1 MSVVFQQCGPA
12 RECAGCYFRHRETP
26 LVRFH
31 LLLVVCFACLALSA
45 IDIAAEP
52 PSTIPVDGLREHTPS
67 TFALTNVRII
77 PEPGKV
83 IEKGTIIFKEGVIVA
98 AAADSV
104 VPADA
109 RVIDLAGK
117 TVYAGFI
124 DPFTEMHV
132 PPQVRR
138 SGAPHWN
145 ELVTPEFDI
154 SRNYAVDE
162 ELNKKFRAAGITARL
177 VAPEGGIIKG
187 KSALVSTGT
196 ADASKAI
203 LLGEI
208 AQHVRLTIPRGRD
221 RDDYPNSPM
230 GAVALARQAFY
241 DADWYGKAWTAY
253 KADHKLPRPERNDAL
268 AALAPYLGGE
278 RTVLMDAANEQFFD
292 RADRFAR
299 ELGLSVI
306 IRGSGREYRR
316 LELVKASG
324 RTIILPVNFPRPPKV
339 GTVEESLDVSLEELM
354 HWDHAP
360 ENPARLEKAGVKFA
374 LTGYGLKEPAAFLPN
389 VRRAVERGLSADG
402 ALRAMTITPAT
413 LVGAENRLG
422 TIAPGKGANLVVTD
436 GDLFAKKT
444 KILETWVDGRRFEHA
459 PEPKS
464 DVRGTWRVE
473 FGGADGRFAKA
484 VVRLKGSSKSLQGT
498 MLRDAD
504 GADKKDEVKLAKVSL
519 RESQL
524 HLAWEGKSF
533 GHEGVARLSV
543 VVAVPLEG
551 KKTWLGSVLWADG
564 VQETVQAEQTAA
576 PTEKDKEG
584 DDEEEKDEEKDDD
597 KSAVKE
603 LKIGE
608 KKEGGTEGNKG
619 NEGKKEGGQKKE
631 PKPETPALFP
641 VNYPLGDF
649 GRVAQPEQPK
659 VLAIKNAV
667 IWTCGPA
674 GKIPAAT
681 LLIQEGKITAVGK
694 DVAIP
699 AGAIVIDAAGKHLAP
714 GIIDCHS
721 HMATDGGVNEGTQ
734 AITAEVRIGDFVDAN
749 DITIYRQ
756 LAGGVTAA
764 NILHGSANPIG
775 GQNQVIKLRWGLP
788 SEELKFREAP
798 PGIKFA
804 LGENVKQSNWG
815 EKFTSRY
822 PQSRMGV
829 EQIMRDALSAAQD
842 YQKQQEK
849 WAAER
854 TGLPPRKDLELDALA
869 EVVSGKRWIHCHSYR
884 QDEIL
889 ALIRVCDDH
898 KIRIG
903 TFQHILEG
911 YKVADAM
918 AKHGAMGSAF
928 SDWWA
933 YKFEVFDA
941 IPYNGSLMH
950 KAGVVV
956 SFNSDD
962 HELARHLNHEAAKAV
977 KYGGVPE
984 AEALQFVT
992 LNPARQLRI
1001 EPYVGSLELGKQ
1013 ADFVLW
1019 SSSPLST
1026 LSRCEQTW
1034 IDGRKYFDRADD
1046 QAQRV
1051 ERDKMRT
1058 ALIRKILD
1066 SGQDAGDGK
1075 DQTDDESDLWPRHD
1089 EFCHGHTHDH

>member
-1 MSVVFQQCGPA
+1 M
-12 RECAGCYFRHRETP
+12 
-26 LVRFH
+26 RFH
-31 LLLVVCFACLALSA
+31 SLLALCFVCLAASA
-45 IDIAAEP
+45 FNIAAQP
-52 PSTIPVDGLREHTPS
+52 PSTVPVDGLREHTPS
-67 TFALTNVRII
+67 VFALTNVRIV

-83 IEKGTIIFKEGVIVA
+83 IEKGTIVLKDGVIVA
-98 AAADSV
+98 AAADAAI
-104 VPADA
+104 PADA
-109 RVIDLAGK
+109 RVIDLPGK
-117 TVYAGFI
+117 SVYAGFI
-124 DPFTEMHV
+124 DPFTEMNV
-132 PPQVRR
+132 PPQIRR
-138 SGAPHWN
+138 SGAAHWN
-145 ELVTPEFDI
+145 ELVTPEFDMA
-154 SRNYAVDE
+154 RHYVVNE
-162 ELNKKFRAAGITARL
+162 ELNQKLRAAGITARL
-177 VAPEGGIIKG
+177 VAPEGAIIKG
-187 KSALVSTGT
+187 KSALVSTGA

-203 LLGEI
+203 LLSDI
-208 AQHVRLTIPRGRD
+208 AQHVRLTVARGRE

-230 GAVALARQAFY
+230 GAVALARQTFY
-241 DADWYGKAWTAY
+241 DADWYGKVWAAY
-253 KADHKLPRPERNDAL
+253 KADSKLPRPERNDAL
-268 AALAPYLGGE
+268 AALVPYLGGE
-278 RTVLMDAANEQFFD
+278 KPVIIDAANEQFFD

-299 ELGLSVI
+299 ELGLSII

-316 LELVKASG
+316 LDLVKASG

-339 GTVEESLDVSLEELM
+339 GTVEDSLDVSLEELM

-374 LTGYGLKEPAAFLPN
+374 LTTYGLRDAAVFLPN

-402 ALRAMTITPAT
+402 ALKAMTVTPAA
-413 LVGAENRLG
+413 LVGAESRLG
-422 TIAPGKGANLVVTD
+422 TIAPGKAANLVVTD

-444 KILETWVDGRRFEHA
+444 KILETWVDGRRYEHA
-459 PEPKS
+459 PDPKT
-464 DVRGTWRVE
+464 DVRGTWAVE
-473 FGGADGRFAKA
+473 LGGADGRFAKA
-484 VVRLKGSSKSLQGT
+484 IVQLKGSTKSLQGT
-498 MLRDAD
+498 IRRDAD

-524 HLAWEGKSF
+524 HLTFEGKTF
-533 GHEGVARLSV
+533 GHEGVARLSA
-543 VVAVPLEG
+543 VVAYPPEG

-564 VQETVQAEQTAA
+564 VQETVKAEQTAA
-576 PTEKDKEG
+576 PTAKDKE
-584 DDEEEKDEEKDDD
+584 DEEEEDKKDEPGED
-597 KSAVKE
+597 KPAVKE

-608 KKEGGTEGNKG
+608 KKEEGTEGNKG
-619 NEGKKEGGQKKE
+619 NEEKADEAKKEGGKKKKE
-631 PKPETPALFP
+631 PKPETPALYP

-649 GRVAQPEQPK
+649 GRVTQPEQAK

-667 IWTCGPA
+667 IWTSGPA
-674 GKIPAAT
+674 GKITGAT
-681 LLIQEGKITAVGK
+681 LLVQDGKISAVGK

-699 AGAIVIDAAGKHLAP
+699 EGAIVIDAGGKHLTP

-788 SEELKFREAP
+788 SEELKFKEAP
-798 PGIKFA
+798 PGVKFA

-815 EKFTSRY
+815 EKFTTRY

-829 EQIMRDALSAAQD
+829 EQIMRDAFAAAKD

-849 WAAER
+849 WAAEH

-903 TFQHILEG
+903 TLQHILEG
-911 YKVADAM
+911 YKVADAI
-918 AKHGAMGSAF
+918 AKHGAMGSSF

-933 YKFEVFDA
+933 YKFEVFDS

-984 AEALQFVT
+984 EEALKFVT

-1001 EPYVGSLELGKQ
+1001 EQYVGSLEPGKQ

-1034 IDGRKYFDRADD
+1034 IDGRKYFDRAED
-1046 QAQRV
+1046 QAGRG

-1058 ALIRKILD
+1058 ALIRKVLE
-1066 SGQDAGDGK
+1066 SGQDSGDGK
-1075 DQTDDESDLWPRHD
+1075 DKTDDESDLWPRHD

>member
-1 MSVVFQQCGPA
+1 VNL
-12 RECAGCYFRHRETP
+12 P
-26 LVRFH
+26 LRIFVGFA
-31 LLLVVCFACLALSA
+31 LILVGVASA
-45 IDIAAEP
+45 AP
-52 PSTIPVDGLREHTPS
+52 PTTVPVDGLREHTPS
-67 TFALTNVRII
+67 AYALTNVRIV

-83 IEKGTIIFKEGVIVA
+83 IEKGTIVLRDGVIVA
-98 AAADSV
+98 VGADV
-104 VPADA
+104 AVPADA
-109 RVIDLAGK
+109 RVIDLPGK
-117 TVYAGFI
+117 TVYAGFV
-124 DPFTEMHV
+124 DPFTEMSV
-132 PPQVRR
+132 PLQVRR
-138 SGAPHWN
+138 SGAAHWN
-145 ELVTPEFDI
+145 ELVTPEFDLA
-154 SRNYAVDE
+154 RHYAVDE

-187 KSALVSTGT
+187 KSALVSTGAT
-196 ADASKAI
+196 DPSKAV
-203 LLGEI
+203 LQSEI
-208 AQHVRLTIPRGRD
+208 AQHVRLTVPRGRD
-221 RDDYPNSPM
+221 RDVYPNSPM
-230 GAVALARQAFY
+230 GAVALARQTFY
-241 DADWYGKAWTAY
+241 DADWYGKAMAAY
-253 KADHKLPRPERNDAL
+253 KANPSLPRPERNDSL
-268 AALAPYLGGE
+268 AALAPYLGGDKA
-278 RTVLMDAANEQFFD
+278 VIIDAANEQFFD

-299 ELGLSVI
+299 ELGLSII

-316 LELVKASG
+316 LDQVKASG
-324 RTIILPVNFPRPPKV
+324 RTIVLPVNFPRPPKV

-360 ENPARLEKAGVKFA
+360 ENPSSLAKAGVKFA
-374 LTGYGLKEPAAFLPN
+374 LTSYGLKEPAAMLPN
-389 VRRAVERGLSADG
+389 VRRAVERGLTADG
-402 ALRAMTITPAT
+402 ALKAMTITPAA
-413 LVGAENRLG
+413 LVGAESRLG
-422 TIAPGKGANLVVTD
+422 SIGPGKAANLVITD

-459 PEPKS
+459 PEPKT
-464 DVRGTWRVE
+464 DVRGTWAVE
-473 FGGADGRFAKA
+473 LGGTDGRFAKA
-484 VVRLKGSSKSLQGT
+484 VAQLKGSAKSLQGT
-498 MLRDAD
+498 IRRDAD
-504 GADKKDEVKLAKVSL
+504 GADKKDEVKLVKVSL

-524 HLAWEGKSF
+524 NLTFEGKSF
-533 GHEGVARLSV
+533 GHEGIARLSV
-543 VVAVPLEG
+543 VVAYPPEG
-551 KKTWLGSVLWADG
+551 KNSWLGSILWADG
-564 VQETVQAEQTAA
+564 VQENVKAEQTAGPSA
-576 PTEKDKEG
+576 SDKEE
-584 DDEEEKDEEKDDD
+584 DEEEDAKKEGAEGDKEKSDAP
-597 KSAVKE
+597 AVKE

-608 KKEGGTEGNKG
+608 KEEKKEGV
-619 NEGKKEGGQKKE
+619 EGKKEEEKKGGGKKKE
-631 PKPETPALFP
+631 PKPETPALYP

-649 GRVAQPEQPK
+649 GRVNLPEQPK
-659 VLAIKNAV
+659 VIAIKNAT
-667 IWTCGPA
+667 IWTCGAA
-674 GKIPAAT
+674 GKISGAT

-694 DVAIP
+694 DVVIP
-699 AGAIVIDAAGKHLAP
+699 EGAVIIDANGKHLTP
-714 GIIDCHS
+714 GIIDCHT
-721 HMATDGGVNEGTQ
+721 HMGTDGGVNEATQ
-734 AITAEVRIGDFVDAN
+734 AITAEVRVGDFVDAN
-749 DITIYRQ
+749 DITIYRH
-756 LAGGVTAA
+756 LAGGVTSA

-798 PGIKFA
+798 QGVKFA

-815 EKFTSRY
+815 EKFSTRY

-829 EQIMRDALSAAQD
+829 EQIIRDAFSAAKD

-849 WAAER
+849 WAAEH

-898 KIRIG
+898 KIKIG
-903 TFQHILEG
+903 TLQHILEG

-918 AKHGAMGSAF
+918 AKHGVMGSSF

-962 HELARHLNHEAAKAV
+962 QELARHLNHEAAKAV

-984 AEALQFVT
+984 EEALKFVT
-992 LNPARQLRI
+992 LNPAKQLRI
-1001 EPYVGSLELGKQ
+1001 DQYVGSLEPGKQ

-1034 IDGRKYFDRADD
+1034 VDGRKYFDRAED
-1046 QAQRV
+1046 QAGRL

-1058 ALIRKILD
+1058 ALMRKILE

-1075 DQTDDESDLWPRHD
+1075 DKTDDESDLWPRHD

>member
-1 MSVVFQQCGPA
+1 MNL
-12 RECAGCYFRHRETP
+12 P
-26 LVRFH
+26 LRLFVG
-31 LLLVVCFACLALSA
+31 LALILAST
-45 IDIAAEP
+45 AAAAP
-52 PSTIPVDGLREHTPS
+52 PSTAPVEGLREHTP
-67 TFALTNVRII
+67 AAYAITNVRIV

-83 IEKGTIIFKEGVIVA
+83 IEKGTIVLRDGVIVA
-98 AAADSV
+98 AGADV
-104 VPADA
+104 ATPADA
-109 RVIDLAGK
+109 RVIDLPGK
-117 TVYAGFI
+117 TVYAGFV
-124 DPFTEMHV
+124 DPFTEMSI

-138 SGAPHWN
+138 SGAAHWN
-145 ELVTPEFDI
+145 ELVTPEFDVARHY
-154 SRNYAVDE
+154 SVDE
-162 ELNKKFRAAGITARL
+162 EQNKKFRAAGITARL

-187 KSALVSTGT
+187 RSALVSTGT
-196 ADASKAI
+196 TDPSTAVLQGD
-203 LLGEI
+203 I

-221 RDDYPNSPM
+221 RDNYPNSPM
-230 GAVALARQAFY
+230 GAVALARQTFY
-241 DADWYGKAWTAY
+241 DAEWYGKAQAAY
-253 KADHKLPRPERNDAL
+253 KANPSLPRPERNDAL
-268 AALAPYLGGE
+268 AVLAPYLGGE
-278 RTVLMDAANEQFFD
+278 KVVIIDAANEQFFD

-299 ELGLSVI
+299 EQGLSII
-306 IRGSGREYRR
+306 IRSSGREYRR
-316 LELVKASG
+316 LDLVKASG
-324 RTIILPVNFPRPPKV
+324 RAVILPVNFPRPPKV

-374 LTGYGLKEPAAFLPN
+374 LTSYGLKEPAALLPN

-402 ALRAMTITPAT
+402 ALKAMTTTPAA
-413 LVGAENRLG
+413 LFGAENRLG
-422 TIAPGKGANLVVTD
+422 SIAPGKAANLVITD
-436 GDLFAKKT
+436 GELFAKKT
-444 KILETWVDGRRFEHA
+444 KILETFVDGRRFEHA
-459 PEPKS
+459 PEPKT
-464 DVRGTWRVE
+464 DVRGTWAVE
-473 FGGADGRFAKA
+473 FGGADGRFAKS
-484 VVRLKGSSKSLQGT
+484 VVQLKGSVKSSQGT
-498 MLRDAD
+498 IRREAD
-504 GADKKDEVKLAKVSL
+504 GPDKKDDVKLAKVSL
-519 RESQL
+519 RESL
-524 HLAWEGKSF
+524 LNLTFEGKTF
-533 GHEGVARLSV
+533 GHEGLARLSV
-543 VVAVPLEG
+543 VVAFPPEG
-551 KKTWLGSVLWADG
+551 KKTWLGSILWADG
-564 VQETVQAEQTAA
+564 VQESVKAEQTAGPSA
-576 PTEKDKEG
+576 ADKDDEDAGEEKKEG
-584 DDEEEKDEEKDDD
+584 AEED
-597 KSAVKE
+597 KSEKLAVKE

-608 KKEGGTEGNKG
+608 KDE
-619 NEGKKEGGQKKE
+619 KKEGSESKQEEAKKSGGKKKE
-631 PKPETPALFP
+631 SKPETPSLYP

-649 GRVAQPEQPK
+649 GRVNLPEQPK
-659 VLAIKNAV
+659 VIAIKNAT
-667 IWTCGPA
+667 IWTCGA
-674 GKIPAAT
+674 VGKISGAT

-694 DVAIP
+694 EVAIP
-699 AGAIVIDAAGKHLAP
+699 EGALVIDAAGKHLTP

-721 HMATDGGVNEGTQ
+721 HMATDGGVNEATQ

-756 LAGGVTAA
+756 IGGGVTAA

-798 PGIKFA
+798 QGIKFA

-815 EKFTSRY
+815 EKFNSRY

-829 EQIMRDALSAAQD
+829 EQIIRDAFSAAKD

-849 WAAER
+849 WSAEH

-898 KIRIG
+898 KIKIG
-903 TFQHILEG
+903 TLQHILEG

-918 AKHGAMGSAF
+918 AKHGVMGSSF

-962 HELARHLNHEAAKAV
+962 QELARHLNNEAAKAV

-984 AEALQFVT
+984 EEALKFVT

-1001 EPYVGSLELGKQ
+1001 DQYVGSLEPGKQ

-1034 IDGRKYFDRADD
+1034 IDGRKYFDRSED
-1046 QAQRV
+1046 QVGRL
-1051 ERDKMRT
+1051 EREKMRT
-1058 ALIRKILD
+1058 ALMRKILE
-1066 SGQDAGDGK
+1066 SGQDAGDSK
-1075 DQTDDESDLWPRHD
+1075 AKTDDESDLWPRHD
-1089 EFCHGHTHDH
+1089 EFCHGHTHN

>member
-1 MSVVFQQCGPA
+1 MRIHS
-12 RECAGCYFRHRETP
+12 
-26 LVRFH
+26 L
-31 LLLVVCFACLALSA
+31 LALSFLCLAASA
-45 IDIAAEP
+45 INIAAQP
-52 PSTIPVDGLREHTPS
+52 PSTAPVDGLREHTPAVY
-67 TFALTNVRII
+67 ALANVRII
-77 PEPGKV
+77 LEPGKV
-83 IEKGTIIFKEGVIVA
+83 IEKGTIVLRNGVIVA
-98 AAADSV
+98 AAADAA
-104 VPADA
+104 VPTDA
-109 RVIDLAGK
+109 RVIDLTGK
-117 TVYAGFI
+117 TVCAGFI
-124 DPFTEMHV
+124 DPFTEMSV

-138 SGAPHWN
+138 SGASHWN

-154 SRNYAVDE
+154 ARHYVVDE
-162 ELNKKFRAAGITARL
+162 ELNKKLRAVGITARL

-187 KSALVSTGT
+187 TSALVSTGA
-196 ADASKAI
+196 ADAPRAI
-203 LLGEI
+203 LRSDI
-208 AQHVRLTIPRGRD
+208 AQHVRLTVPRGRE

-230 GAVALARQAFY
+230 GAVALARQTFY
-241 DADWYGKAWTAY
+241 DAEWYGKAWSAY
-253 KADHKLPRPERNDAL
+253 RADSTLPRPERNDAL

-278 RTVLMDAANEQFFD
+278 RPVIVDAANEQFFD

-299 ELGLSVI
+299 EHGLSII

-316 LELVKASG
+316 LDLVKASG
-324 RTIILPVNFPRPPKV
+324 RAIILPVNFPRPPKV
-339 GTVEESLDVSLEELM
+339 GTMEDSLDVSLEELM
-354 HWDHAP
+354 HWDHAA
-360 ENPARLEKAGVKFA
+360 ESPARLEKAGVKFS
-374 LTGYGLKEPAAFLPN
+374 LTTYGLKEPAAFLPN

-402 ALRAMTITPAT
+402 ALKAMTITPAT
-413 LVGAENRLG
+413 LVGADTRLG
-422 TIAPGKGANLVVTD
+422 SIAPGKAANLVVTD

-444 KILETWVDGRRFEHA
+444 KILETWVDGRRYEHA
-459 PEPKS
+459 PDPKT
-464 DVRGTWRVE
+464 DVRGTWGVE
-473 FGGADGRFAKA
+473 LGGADGRFAKA
-484 VVRLKGSSKSLQGT
+484 IVQLKVSAKSLQGT
-498 MLRDAD
+498 IRRDAD
-504 GADKKDEVKLAKVSL
+504 GVDKNDEVKLAKVSL

-524 HLAWEGKSF
+524 HLTFEGKSF
-533 GHEGVARLSV
+533 GHEGIARLSA
-543 VVAVPLEG
+543 VVAFPAEG
-551 KKTWLGSVLWADG
+551 KRSWLGSVLWADG
-564 VQETVQAEQTAA
+564 VQEAAKADQTAG
-576 PTEKDKEG
+576 PTAKDKE
-584 DDEEEKDEEKDDD
+584 DAEEEDRKEEPEGD
-597 KSAVKE
+597 KSVVKE

-608 KKEGGTEGNKG
+608 MKEEETEGNKG
-619 NEGKKEGGQKKE
+619 NEGKAEEGKSGGKKKE
-631 PKPETPALFP
+631 PKPETPSLYP

-649 GRVAQPEQPK
+649 GRVALPEQPK
-659 VLAIKNAV
+659 AVAIKNAV
-667 IWTCGPA
+667 IWTSGPA
-674 GKIPAAT
+674 GKIIGAT
-681 LLIQEGKITAVGK
+681 LLVQEGKITAVGK

-699 AGAIVIDAAGKHLAP
+699 EGAIVIDATGKHLTP

-788 SEELKFREAP
+788 SEDLKFKEAP
-798 PGIKFA
+798 PGVKFA

-815 EKFTSRY
+815 EKFTTRY

-829 EQIMRDALSAAQD
+829 EQIMRDAFSAAKD
-842 YQKQQEK
+842 YQKRQDK
-849 WAAER
+849 WAAEH
-854 TGLPPRKDLELDALA
+854 TGLPPRRDLELDALA
-869 EVVSGKRWIHCHSYR
+869 EVVAGKRWIHCHSYR

-903 TFQHILEG
+903 TLQHILEG

-918 AKHGAMGSAF
+918 AKHGAMGSSF

-933 YKFEVFDA
+933 YKFEVWDS

-962 HELARHLNHEAAKAV
+962 QELARHLNHEAAKAV

-984 AEALQFVT
+984 EEAFKFVT
-992 LNPARQLRI
+992 LNPAKQLRI
-1001 EPYVGSLELGKQ
+1001 EQYVGSLEPGKQ

-1034 IDGRKYFDRADD
+1034 IDGRKYFDRTED
-1046 QAQRV
+1046 QAGRS

-1058 ALIRKILD
+1058 ALIRKVLE
-1066 SGQDAGDGK
+1066 SGQDSGDGK
-1075 DQTDDESDLWPRHD
+1075 DKTDDESDLWPRHD
-1089 EFCHGHTHDH
+1089 EFCHGHIHDH

>member
-1 MSVVFQQCGPA
+1 MIP
-12 RECAGCYFRHRETP
+12 RFRI
-26 LVRFH
+26 LIGV
-31 LLLVVCFACLALSA
+31 LLSA
-45 IDIAAEP
+45 PIAVAAP
-52 PSTIPVDGLREHTPS
+52 PSTTPVDGLREHTPAV
-67 TFALTNVRII
+67 FALTNVRIV

-83 IEKGTIIFKEGVIVA
+83 IEKGTIVLRDGVIVA
-98 AAADSV
+98 AGAEVAP
-104 VPADA
+104 PADA

-117 TVYAGFI
+117 TVYPGFI
-124 DPFTEMHV
+124 DPFTEMNV
-132 PPQVRR
+132 APEVRR
-138 SGAPHWN
+138 TGAAHWN
-145 ELVTPEFDI
+145 ELVTPEFDLARHYTI
-154 SRNYAVDE
+154 DGD
-162 ELNKKFRAAGITARL
+162 LNGKFRAAGITARL
-177 VAPEGGIIKG
+177 VVPAGGIIKG
-187 KSALVSTGT
+187 RSTLVSTGLVER
-196 ADASKAI
+196 SKAI
-203 LLGEI
+203 LASDA
-208 AQHVRLTIPRGRD
+208 AQHVRLTVPRGRE

-230 GAVALARQAFY
+230 GAVALARQTFY
-241 DADWYGKAWTAY
+241 DADWYSKAWAAHR
-253 KADHKLPRPERNDAL
+253 ADGNLPRPERNDSL
-268 AALAPYLGGE
+268 AALGPYLGGE
-278 RTVLMDAANEQFFD
+278 ETIIIDAANEQFFD

-299 ELGLSVI
+299 ELGLSII

-316 LELVKASG
+316 LEQVKASG
-324 RTIILPVNFPRPPKV
+324 RTLILPVNFPRPPKV

-354 HWDHAP
+354 HWDQAP

-402 ALRAMTITPAT
+402 ALRAMTMTPAAI
-413 LVGAENRLG
+413 VGAESRLG
-422 TIAPGKGANLVVTD
+422 SIASGKAANLVVTD

-444 KILETWVDGRRFEHA
+444 KILETWVDGRRHEHA
-459 PEPKS
+459 PDPKT
-464 DVRGTWRVE
+464 DVRGTWGVE

-484 VVRLKGSSKSLQGT
+484 VVNLKGSVKALQGT
-498 MLRDAD
+498 IRREAD
-504 GADKKDEVKLAKVSL
+504 GAEKKDEVKLAKVSL

-524 HLAWEGKSF
+524 HLTLEGKNF

-543 VVAVPLEG
+543 VVAFPAEG

-564 VQETVQAEQTAA
+564 VQESVKAEQTAA
-576 PTEKDKEG
+576 PTTQDKES
-584 DDEEEKDEEKDDD
+584 DEEEQKEDEAEGD
-597 KSAVKE
+597 KPAVKE

-608 KKEGGTEGNKG
+608 KSEEKKEGTEGSEG
-619 NEGKKEGGQKKE
+619 NEGGKEERKKKKE
-631 PKPETPALFP
+631 PKPETPALYP

-649 GRVAQPEQPK
+649 GWVKSPDQPK
-659 VLAIKNAV
+659 VIAIRNAT
-667 IWTCGPA
+667 IWTCGAA
-674 GKIPAAT
+674 GKLEGAT
-681 LLIQEGKITAVGK
+681 LLVQEGKIIAVGK

-699 AGAIVIDAAGKHLAP
+699 EGTVIIDAAGKHLSP

-734 AITAEVRIGDFVDAN
+734 AITAEVRIGDFIDAN

-756 LAGGVTAA
+756 LAGGVTSA

-788 SEELKFREAP
+788 GEDLKFREAP
-798 PGIKFA
+798 QGIKFA

-829 EQIMRDALSAAQD
+829 EQIIRDAFSAAKD
-842 YQKQQEK
+842 YQRQHEK
-849 WAAER
+849 WNAEH
-854 TGLPPRKDLELDALA
+854 TGLPPRKDLELEALA
-869 EVVSGKRWIHCHSYR
+869 EVVGGKRWIHCHSYR

-903 TFQHILEG
+903 TLQHILEG

-918 AKHGAMGSAF
+918 AKHGAMGSSF

-933 YKFEVFDA
+933 YKFEVFEA

-950 KAGVVV
+950 KAGIVV

-977 KYGGVPE
+977 KYGGVSE
-984 AEALQFVT
+984 EEALKFVT
-992 LNPARQLRI
+992 LNPAKQLRI
-1001 EPYVGSLELGKQ
+1001 EQFVGSLDPGKQ

-1034 IDGRKYFDRADD
+1034 IDGRKYFDRAED
-1046 QAQRV
+1046 QAGRV

-1058 ALIRKILD
+1058 ALIRKVLE

-1075 DQTDDESDLWPRHD
+1075 DKTDDESDLWPRHD
-1089 EFCHGHTHDH
+1089 EFCHGHTHD